1 MKRYGNLYEKICDEG
16 NIYEAY
22 LKARKGK
29 GKSLGVMIFERD
41 LERNLKNIREELE
54 NGTYRTPEYETF
66 QIHDPKERTIFRL
79 PFRDRVVHH
88 AIMNVLED
96 IWTPVFI
103 SQSYSCIKG
112 RGIHGAMKHLKKALK
127 DEDNTAYCLKMDIRK
142 YYPSVDH
149 EILKGIIRR
158 RIKDI
163 KLLILLDGIIDSAPG
178 IPIGNYL
185 SQFFANLYLSY
196 FDHWLKEELNV
207 RYYFRYADD
216 MVILSKGKERLHEL
230 LALIKEYL
238 CGRLR
243 LELKGNWQIFP
254 VKKRGIDFLGYVFY
268 HDHVKMRK
276 SIKKN
281 LCRKVSELGK
291 KDMSKKEYKCALA
304 SWMGWAKHCD
314 SRNLIKK
321 VVRL

>member
-1 MKRYGNLYEKICDEG
+1 M
-16 NIYEAY
+16 
-22 LKARKGK
+22 
-29 GKSLGVMIFERD
+29 
-41 LERNLKNIREELE
+41 
-54 NGTYRTPEYETF
+54 
-66 QIHDPKERTIFRL
+66 
-79 PFRDRVVHH
+79 
-88 AIMNVLED
+88 
-96 IWTPVFI
+96 
-103 SQSYSCIKG
+103 
-112 RGIHGAMKHLKKALK
+112 
-127 DEDNTAYCLKMDIRK
+127 
-142 YYPSVDH
+142 
-149 EILKGIIRR
+149 
-158 RIKDI
+158 
-163 KLLILLDGIIDSAPG
+163 
-178 IPIGNYL
+178 
-185 SQFFANLYLSY
+185 
-196 FDHWLKEELNV
+196 
-207 RYYFRYADD
+207 
-216 MVILSKGKERLHEL
+216 ILSKGKERLHEL

-238 CGRLR
+238 CGRLH